1 MYHHS
6 EFCYN
11 GAAMKT
17 FSVNAAAE
25 LLERDRRT
33 VAKALRGVPPDHKD
47 EQGHERWRLP
57 VIIDALSASHG
68 GGASA
73 AAAIDE
79 IMSAAEAVDR
89 LLEQLRAAPDVEA
102 ARVILRAEG
111 HRIGGLDRALSAAL
125 AALRPAEVQ
134 LLQTV
139 RDHVVGAVIG
149 EALQACRWQI
159 AGAQETV

>member
-1 MYHHS
+1 
-6 EFCYN
+6 
-11 GAAMKT
+11 MKT
-17 FSVNAAAE
+17 TFTINSASE

-33 VAKALRGVPPDHKD
+33 VAKALRGIPADHRD
-47 EQGHERWRLP
+47 AQGHERWRLP

-73 AAAIDE
+73 AAIDE
-79 IMSAAEAVDR
+79 IMSATEAVDH